1 MNTYKVS
8 ICILGDSYSGKST
21 FLNYVDKGFFK
32 ECYHKTLGVE
42 FVSKSYIIENNVL
55 KFYFW
60 DLAGSD
66 KFKTITSSY
75 FNNTSIFLLFFD
87 LNNIRS
93 FFNLKSW
100 LCRIEKNN
108 LSNNYKIILIGN
120 KNDLKKKV
128 SNEEI
133 LNLINKYKF
142 LNYLDVSL
150 KNENDI
156 NKIILLIKDYCSYC
170 IDTQQYQQIGI
181 KLINKKEKKKES
193 YYNYFSCFNFC
204 YN

>member
-21 FLNYVDKGFFK
+21 FFNYVEKDFFK
-32 ECYHKTLGVE
+32 EYYQETIGVE
-42 FVSKSYIIENNVL
+42 FLSKSYIVDNNLL

-60 DLAGSD
+60 DLAGNS
-66 KFKTITSSY
+66 KFESITSSY
-75 FNNTSIFLLFFD
+75 FNNISIFLLFFD

-100 LCRIEKNN
+100 LYRIKKNN
-108 LSNNYKIILIGN
+108 FSKNYKIILIGN

-128 SNEEI
+128 SDEEI
-133 LNLINKYKF
+133 IKLIDSYKF
-142 LNYLDVSL
+142 LNFLDVSL
-150 KNENDI
+150 KNKNDI
-156 NKIILLIKDYCSYC
+156 DKIIFLIKDYCSYC
-170 IDTQQYQQIGI
+170 ININQYSENGI
-181 KLINKKEKKKES
+181 KLINKKEEKQEIT
-193 YYNYFSCFNFC
+193 YNYFSCFNFC